1 MCLENTKTIRSS
13 LLATI
18 HLIIFHPHLS
28 TIYLARSHPWR
39 RRGFQFST
47 ELQIVCKKKVTI
59 LCNGFKIFIKSIFEG
74 LANFLRFPYLYCA
87 MGSKNFYFF
96 FVRLVGKVQ
105 ILWEGDKIWIKITS
119 LMTAW
124 VSIQHRAANCVQKRV
139 TILCTMGLNCLL
151 GLIFISIVVE

>member
-59 LCNGFKIFIKSIFEG
+59 LYNGFKNFINSIFEG
-74 LANFLRFPYLYCA
+74 LANFLLFPC
-87 MGSKNFYFF
+87 
-96 FVRLVGKVQ
+96 
-105 ILWEGDKIWIKITS
+105 
-119 LMTAW
+119 
-124 VSIQHRAANCVQKRV
+124 
-139 TILCTMGLNCLL
+139 
-151 GLIFISIVVE
+151 

>member
-47 ELQIVCKKKVTI
+47 ELQIVCKKSSLYYVMGSKF
-59 LCNGFKIFIKSIFEG
+59 LLSLFLEG

>member
-1 MCLENTKTIRSS
+1 MQNHELGIHSRQQSPKYPKIPHNLYLGYLRKKSHWLSAVREITIASCHSFKNYWLTFLTLYMCLENTKTIKSS

-59 LCNGFKIFIKSIFEG
+59 LCNGFKILSS
-74 LANFLRFPYLYCA
+74 LLQVC
-87 MGSKNFYFF
+87 
-96 FVRLVGKVQ
+96 KVQ
-105 ILWEGDKIWIKITS
+105 
-119 LMTAW
+119 
-124 VSIQHRAANCVQKRV
+124 
-139 TILCTMGLNCLL
+139 LL
-151 GLIFISIVVE
+151 

>member
-47 ELQIVCKKKVTI
+47 ELQIVCKKR
-59 LCNGFKIFIKSIFEG
+59 S
-74 LANFLRFPYLYCA
+74 LYSV
-87 MGSKNFYFF
+87 MGSKFLSSLFLKVWQIFCAFLIYTVQWVQKISTFSLLDWLVKF
-96 FVRLVGKVQ
+96 KYCEKATKFESRLHPWWRRGFQFSTELQ
-105 ILWEGDKIWIKITS
+105 IVCKKGS
-119 LMTAW
+119 L
-124 VSIQHRAANCVQKRV
+124 SCVQWV
-139 TILCTMGLNCLL
+139 
-151 GLIFISIVVE
+151 

>member
-105 ILWEGDKIWIKITS
+105 IWWEGDKIWINLPLFSKITWRRGFQFSTELQIVCKKGS
-119 LMTAW
+119 L
-124 VSIQHRAANCVQKRV
+124 SCVQWV
-139 TILCTMGLNCLL
+139 
-151 GLIFISIVVE
+151 